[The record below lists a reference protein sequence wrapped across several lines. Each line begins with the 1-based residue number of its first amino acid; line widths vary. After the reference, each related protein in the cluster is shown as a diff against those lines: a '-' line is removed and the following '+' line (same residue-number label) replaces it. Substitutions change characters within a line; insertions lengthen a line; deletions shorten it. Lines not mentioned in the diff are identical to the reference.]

1 MDGVHIVC
9 PSCDSVNR
17 VPENRPAAQA
27 VCGRCKTKLLEGR
40 PIDLDGARFERHA
53 ERNDI
58 PVIADFWAPWCGP
71 CRAMAPVFER
81 AARELEPSARFVK
94 VNVDENPDLAG
105 NLGVRGIP
113 ALFVLRHGR
122 VLAQQAGVADFGT
135 LRNWVTQF
143 AASAPR

>member
-27 VCGRCKTKLLEGR
+27 VCGRCKTKLFEGR

-94 VNVDENPDLAG
+94 VNVDDNPNLAG
-105 NLGVRGIP
+105 KLGVRGIP
-113 ALFVLRHGR
+113 AFFVFRHGR